1 MRADATRKR
10 PVGRPRADGRPPLS
24 RPAVFAAAATL
35 VAEHGYAG
43 TSLRMIAESLD
54 ASAPSL
60 SQMFSSK
67 QRLLVELVTYLAQVS
82 IRFHEQLNALALPP
96 AVQLHRMVREEVI
109 AVGRANGALMAIF
122 YLPELRHPGFE
133 EAQQARS
140 RMIGFYRDVIDAG
153 VREGTFRNVNPYAA
167 AEQVFQLTETFIVA
181 LDTAALGSPELLAEE
196 TAGFV
201 LRGLLVD
208 PGAVDGLAT
217 ASATVRL
224 SMMPQGD
231 TVRPDC

>member
-35 VAEHGYAG
+35 IREHGYAG
-43 TSLRMIAESLD
+43 TSLRMIAEALGS
-54 ASAPSL
+54 SAPSL

-67 QRLLVELVTYLAQVS
+67 QRLLVELVTHLAAVS

-109 AVGRANGALMAIF
+109 AVGRANGSLMAIF
-122 YLPELRHPGFE
+122 YLPELRQPGFE

-140 RMIGFYRDVIDAG
+140 RMIGFYREVIDAG
-153 VREGTFRNVNPYAA
+153 VREGTFRRVNPYAA
-167 AEQVFQLTETFIVA
+167 AEQIFQLTETFIVA
-181 LDTAALGSPELLAEE
+181 LEPATLGSPEQLAEE

-201 LRGLLVD
+201 LRGLLAA
-208 PGAVDGLAT
+208 PGAVEELAT
-217 ASATVRL
+217 ASAAVRL
-224 SMMPQGD
+224 SMIPSG
-231 TVRPDC
+231 